1 MRAMIL
7 AAGKGERMRPL
18 TDALPKPLLEVAG
31 KSLLEWHL
39 ENLSRAGF
47 REVVI
52 NIGHLGQRI
61 PEVIGNGDRWA
72 IRIQYSDET
81 GYPEP
86 LETGG
91 GISRALPLLGRRPF
105 LVINGDIWCDY
116 PLHRLRSNHC
126 DGAHLVLVDNPPH
139 HQQGDFALHAGLVRQ
154 FGDSKLTFA
163 GIAVYHPELFQPS
176 NTDRFSVVPLLRNA
190 MDSGQ
195 VTGEVYR
202 GRWFDIG
209 TPERL
214 DLLRNQIIADL
225 NTQPPG

>member
-18 TDALPKPLLEVAG
+18 TDELPKPLLEVAG

-52 NIGHLGQRI
+52 NIGHLGQQI
-61 PEVIGNGDRWA
+61 PVVIGNGDRWG

-81 GYPEP
+81 SYPEP

-91 GISRALPLLGRRPF
+91 GISLALPLLGHGPF
-105 LVINGDIWCDY
+105 LVVNGDIWCDY

-139 HQQGDFALHAGLVRQ
+139 HGDGDFAFHAGRVRQ
-154 FGDSKLTFA
+154 AGDNKLTFA
-163 GIAVYHPELFQPS
+163 GIALYHPDIFKPVKS
-176 NTDRFSVVPLLRNA
+176 GRFSVVPLLRDA
-190 MDSGQ
+190 MDAGQ

-202 GRWFDIG
+202 GMWFDIG

-214 DLLRNQIIADL
+214 DLLREKITAGS
-225 NTQPPG
+225 NTQPSG